1 LINDDGP
8 HNKKTEIKGRGIF
21 PDKEISTTLEDR
33 LKENDPEL
41 NWILNGPKNQQQTFQ
56 K

>member
-1 LINDDGP
+1 MMMAP
-8 HNKKTEIKGRGIF
+8 HHKTEIKGRGIF

-41 NWILNGPKNQQQTFQ
+41 NWILNDLRTSQ
-56 K
+56 

>member
-1 LINDDGP
+1 MMMVSQNR
-8 HNKKTEIKGRGIF
+8 NKGRGIF

-41 NWILNGPKNQQQTFQ
+41 NWILNDQEPVNKTFQ

>member
-1 LINDDGP
+1 MMMAP
-8 HNKKTEIKGRGIF
+8 HNKTEIKGRGIF
-21 PDKEISTTLEDR
+21 SRQRNQHYLEDR

-41 NWILNGPKNQQQTFQ
+41 NWILNGLRTSNKTFQ

>member
-1 LINDDGP
+1 MQLMMVS
-8 HNKKTEIKGRGIF
+8 HHKTEIKGAVFF
-21 PDKEISTTLEDR
+21 PTKKSGTTLEDR

-41 NWILNGPKNQQQTFQ
+41 NWILNDQEPVNKTFQ